1 MKEEVKVKGYVK
13 MTLRRNGK
21 VLWKREGKNL
31 VTTTGLILLA
41 EIISAGGA
49 TKPSHMAL
57 GSSASGALLS
67 QTALQGSEHER
78 VALSESQVD
87 QSLTYSATFGTGI
100 ASSVSVGEFG
110 IFNAGAAGTMLARWI
125 TTVFTMGAADTLD
138 VDWTITLV

>member
-1 MKEEVKVKGYVK
+1 MKEKLKVEGRVKL
-13 MTLRRNGK
+13 TLRRNGK
-21 VLWKREGKNL
+21 VVWERQGRNL
-31 VTTTGLILLA
+31 VTTAGLILLA

-57 GSSASGALLS
+57 GSSASAALLA

-125 TTVFTMGAADTLD
+125 TTSFTMGAGDSLD